1 MPPAHPQKTNSKN
14 RSETIIVLLMGATS
28 LIGLALLTLFR
39 LHVH

>member
-14 RSETIIVLLMGATS
+14 RPETIIVLLMGATS